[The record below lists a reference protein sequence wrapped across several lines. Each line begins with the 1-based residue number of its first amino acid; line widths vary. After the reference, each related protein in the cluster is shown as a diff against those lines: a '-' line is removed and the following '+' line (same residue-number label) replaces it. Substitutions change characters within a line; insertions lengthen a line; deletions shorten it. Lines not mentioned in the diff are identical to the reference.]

1 MRPFDLLQPTSV
13 EGAVGLL
20 AQHGDE
26 ARLIGGGAML
36 MILLR
41 ERLID
46 PRYLISVLNIA
57 GLDDISADDEGMSIG
72 ATATLGAMER
82 STQVREQYPV
92 LAEALHLVGNV
103 RVRNVATIGG
113 HLAQAD
119 IHLDLPPVLVAL
131 GASVIARGPV
141 GERRIPLDELVVGY
155 YETALAPDEMLV
167 SVRIPAPPAG
177 LRGVYLKYCSLTPND
192 WPTVGVAAFIE
203 REDGQREDGQRE
215 GGDHDGQADDRQAD
229 DRQANGG
236 EPADGRA
243 GNVRIVVGSVSERPL
258 RLPEAEAL
266 LRGSRLTRGAL
277 AEVARRYAAAAE
289 PLADV
294 RGSVEYKRTITEVY
308 VRRAVEAAAAR
319 AGLSIGE

>member
-1 MRPFDLLQPTSV
+1 LLQPTSA
-13 EGAVGLL
+13 EEAVGLI

-57 GLDDISADDEGMSIG
+57 GLDDISADADGMSVG

-82 STQVREQYPV
+82 SARMRERYPV
-92 LAEALHLVGNV
+92 LAEALRLVGNV

-131 GASVIARGPV
+131 EASVVARGPG
-141 GERRIPLDELVVGY
+141 GERRIPLNELVVGY

-167 SVRIPAPPAG
+167 SVRIPAPPAR

-203 REDGQREDGQRE
+203 REDGQDGDGQGGDGQRE
-215 GGDHDGQADDRQAD
+215 DRQADDGQADDRQAS
-229 DRQANGG
+229 GG

-266 LRGSRLTRGAL
+266 LRGDRLTRGAL
-277 AEVARRYAAAAE
+277 TEVARRYAAAAE

-319 AGLSIGE
+319 AGLSIGG

>member
-1 MRPFDLLQPTSV
+1 MI
-13 EGAVGLL
+13 

-57 GLDDISADDEGMSIG
+57 GLDDISADADGMSVG

-82 STQVREQYPV
+82 SARMRERYPV
-92 LAEALHLVGNV
+92 LAEALRLVGNV

-131 GASVIARGPV
+131 EASVVARGPG
-141 GERRIPLDELVVGY
+141 GERRIPLNELVVGY

-167 SVRIPAPPAG
+167 SVRIPAPPAR

-203 REDGQREDGQRE
+203 REDGQDGDGQGGDGQRE
-215 GGDHDGQADDRQAD
+215 DRQADDGQADDRQAS
-229 DRQANGG
+229 GG

-266 LRGSRLTRGAL
+266 LRGDRLTRGAL
-277 AEVARRYAAAAE
+277 TEVARRYAAAAE

-319 AGLSIGE
+319 AGLSIGG